1 MEPDAPLEPVPTSQ
15 PVSPAEPAPAVADH
29 RLLVTADVER
39 LAEVRAFVR
48 EAVATFGGS
57 DRVAD
62 DLVQAVDE
70 ATCNVML
77 HGYGGSTGEIEI
89 EAALRDGKI
98 EIRLLDRAPA
108 FDPTAAPEPD
118 ISRPPEP
125 RRPGGMGVGI
135 HLLRTMTDEVRHH
148 VRPDGGNELT
158 LVRSIDDP
166 AK

>member
-1 MEPDAPLEPVPTSQ
+1 MAASGDRGHRTLR
-15 PVSPAEPAPAVADH
+15 VA
-29 RLLVTADVER
+29 ADVER

-48 EAVATFGGS
+48 NAVVDLGGS
-57 DRVAD
+57 KRVAE

-77 HGYGGSTGEIEI
+77 HGYRGAPGEIEI
-89 EAALRDGKI
+89 EAVVRDRNI
-98 EIRLLDRAPA
+98 EIRVLDRGPA
-108 FDPTAAPEPD
+108 FDPTAAPD
-118 ISRPPEP
+118 ADVSNPPVP

-158 LVRSIDDP
+158 LVRSIDEP
-166 AK
+166 REEG